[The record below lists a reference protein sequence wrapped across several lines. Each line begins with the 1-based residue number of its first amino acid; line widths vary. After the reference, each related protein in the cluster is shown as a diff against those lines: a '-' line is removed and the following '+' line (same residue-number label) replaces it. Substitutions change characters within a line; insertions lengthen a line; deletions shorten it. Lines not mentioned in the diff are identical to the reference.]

1 MSTSPAPA
9 PSAPVT
15 PLSDNEIYE
24 RIVSAIL
31 DHRLQPGTKLVED
44 KLGTAFGVSRTRI
57 RPVLVRLANEQ
68 IVTLTPN
75 RGACVAQPTEQ
86 EAHEVFEARRVVEPP
101 LLERFMAVATAD
113 DIAAL
118 ARFISEEEA
127 ARESGD
133 LRHAIR
139 MSGDFHLAIAERSGQ
154 QTLGR
159 ILRELVSR
167 TSLILMTW
175 GPVGLSATSARAGSC
190 GCLEH
195 RAVLDAIR
203 LRDVQAATRL
213 MREHLGHLEAQ
224 LQFEPA
230 PPTTP
235 DLIAL
240 FGQAA

>member
-1 MSTSPAPA
+1 MT
-9 PSAPVT
+9 T
-15 PLSDNEIYE
+15 LNDNEIYE

-44 KLGTAFGVSRTRI
+44 KLGSAFGVSRTRI

-68 IVTLTPN
+68 IVTMVPN

-101 LLERFMAVATAD
+101 LLEHFMAVATAD
-113 DIAAL
+113 DIAVL
-118 ARFISEEEA
+118 TRCINDEEA
-127 ARESGD
+127 ARAGGD
-133 LRHAIR
+133 LRQAIR
-139 MSGDFHLAIAERSGQ
+139 LSGDFHLGIAERAGQ

-167 TSLILMTW
+167 TSLILMAW
-175 GPVGLSATSARAGSC
+175 GPTHNTVSC

-203 LRDVQAATRL
+203 LRDAAAATRL
-213 MREHLGHLEAQ
+213 MRDHLGHLEAQ
-224 LQFEPA
+224 LDFSPA
-230 PPTTP
+230 PSTGFDPV
-235 DLIAL
+235 AV
-240 FGQAA
+240 FGKVA